1 MGSDYLL
8 MPVWRSIRDGLTGK
22 GESDVRVVRA
32 GTRQPGNLHGSKMS
46 YLPWLISSRLLTPK
60 SQSMM
65 GASCQ
70 PAFMGSCLTICQTCL
85 PCAHLL
91 DGCSCSPGLGRK
103 DKETVKF
110 GTQL

>member
-8 MPVWRSIRDGLTGK
+8 MPVWRSVRDGFTGK

-60 SQSMM
+60 SRSMM

-70 PAFMGSCLTICQTCL
+70 SAFMGSCLCVKRVCPVPTYWMD
-85 PCAHLL
+85 AVAVL
-91 DGCSCSPGLGRK
+91 DLVGRIK
-103 DKETVKF
+103 K
-110 GTQL
+110 L